1 MVSSEDSAP
10 GCRPGSRSPAGRL
23 PPCHRRPVAPG
34 AAPRRSRAI
43 AIVSTASSVRRAR
56 LPRSTTPTSRRL
68 RPRSGGRHPRARE
81 GARVGGGSLTAHCA
95 RSCASRRGTRD
106 CAAGGRRT
114 RGGAPAWH
122 RASRPV
128 ARPTCWPTGR
138 RGQAPRL
145 RPGEALRR
153 RLSREHR
160 SARDSDSRGPETR
173 GGGPPPLLRALPYS
187 VPGCLRGSSLGL
199 T

>member
-1 MVSSEDSAP
+1 M
-10 GCRPGSRSPAGRL
+10 
-23 PPCHRRPVAPG
+23 PPTPSG
-34 AAPRRSRAI
+34 ARCC
-43 AIVSTASSVRRAR
+43 
-56 LPRSTTPTSRRL
+56 PTSVAGDRDRFDRFEREARTLASLTPRHRADL

-160 SARDSDSRGPETR
+160 SARVSDCRGPETR
-173 GGGPPPLLRALPYS
+173 GAGRPL
-187 VPGCLRGSSLGL
+187 SSERCPILFPAVCGDHPWG
-199 T
+199 